1 MNKREILEGLR
12 GDIVVVYGCK
22 YLYKLI
28 KESSSRYKLLAIATW
43 EEDVINAQY
52 AGKYLSTTSPLT
64 SLIRPF
70 WLQVGDFIKT
80 EGHISPLKVW
90 SFTLTTP
97 TFYNVELM
105 DKASGSLI
113 ELALENVVDSE
124 LFVKI

>member
-70 WLQVGDFIKT
+70 WLQVGDFIKP
-80 EGHISPLKVW
+80 EGHISPLKVR

-113 ELALENVVDSE
+113 ELALENVVE
-124 LFVKI
+124 FGII